1 MIWEKKYIDPLKV
14 KEISR
19 KYDIGLLEASILC
32 RRNIIDDRAICY
44 FLENDVRFLHN
55 PFLFCD
61 MEEAVDRILCAI
73 ESEEKIFVF
82 GDRDVDGITSTVLLV
97 RTLKRFG
104 ANVEW
109 SLPTGDES
117 YGLTA
122 DVVCSLIEKGVHLL
136 ITVDCGISNID
147 EIDSV
152 KKRGIDTIVVDHHN
166 PHEYLPDA
174 VAVINP
180 KVEESG
186 YPFKELSGC
195 AVTSKLIWALE
206 FSKTRYYSRPVYL
219 LHIRPANEAYIIE
232 AIKLINL
239 VEKERI
245 IETIVPG
252 IVEETKT
259 RLFHFIGESEVC
271 IFSAI
276 DQQKQ
281 LEKVFGLNTSF
292 TFFDI
297 SSFIFDAFPSL
308 KGKSLLKIKEKSRIA
323 RYSEKALREID
334 VFKNLFISA
343 IIKSEKD
350 LSVEYLKE
358 MDLIAL
364 GTLADVMPLVDENR
378 IFVKT
383 GLVLLN
389 KAGRDGIRELI
400 YKNDLHLKKINS
412 KEVSWY
418 ITPVIN
424 ASGRMGEPDKAARML
439 LSDDPDEAAE
449 LARYIIKLN
458 EKRKSMGETAWNS
471 VMPMA
476 KKSFEETEKKIVFV
490 SGKSIQR
497 GITGIIAARLSKYFK
512 VPALAIAIMENRAI
526 GSMRSLN
533 SVNAKDFLHH
543 FHDLFTDFG
552 GHDLAGGFTM
562 PSGNLKDF
570 ENKFLEVVKNL
581 TSLKQTEEALLI
593 DAEIPYH
600 YFTPDLYKVVELFRP
615 YGEGNPPLL
624 FLSKRVKLKNLELIG
639 KKDMAHLRMLV
650 ETPKY
655 RWPAVFWNSAER
667 VDKEFSE
674 GDIVDIVYNL
684 SINYFQH
691 TETLRLNIL
700 DIKRS
705 KKDIL

>member
-1 MIWEKKYIDPLKV
+1 MIWEKKEIDPRKV
-14 KEISR
+14 KELS
-19 KYDIGLLEASILC
+19 KKFDLGLLEASIFM
-32 RRNIIDDRAICY
+32 RRNISDDQMICY
-44 FLENDVRFLHN
+44 YLENDIRFLHN
-55 PFLFCD
+55 PFLFCE

-104 ANVEW
+104 AEVEW

-117 YGLTA
+117 YGLTQ
-122 DVVCSLIEKGVHLL
+122 DVLDSLQEKGVNLL

-147 EIDSV
+147 EIDSA
-152 KKRGIDTIVVDHHN
+152 KKKGVDTIIVDHHN

-206 FSKTRYYSRPVYL
+206 FSKTRYYSQTIYL
-219 LHIRPANEAYIIE
+219 LHIRPANESYVIE
-232 AIKLINL
+232 VIKLVNL
-239 VEKERI
+239 IEKERI

-252 IVEETKT
+252 MVGETKT
-259 RLFHFIGESEVC
+259 RLFQFIGDNEVC
-271 IFSAI
+271 IFSAH

-281 LEKVFGLNTSF
+281 LEKVFGPTTSF

-297 SSFIFDAFPSL
+297 SLFIFEAYPAL

-323 RYSEKALREID
+323 RYSEKVLREVD
-334 VFKNLFISA
+334 VFKNLLISS
-343 IIKSEKD
+343 IIKNEKN
-350 LSVEYLKE
+350 LSVDYLKE

-364 GTLADVMPLVDENR
+364 GTLADVMPLVNENR

-383 GLVLLN
+383 GLALLN

-400 YKNDLHLKKINS
+400 FKSDLHLKKINS
-412 KEVSWY
+412 KDVSWY

-424 ASGRMGEPDKAARML
+424 ASGRMGEPDKAARMF
-439 LSDDPDEAAE
+439 LSEDPDEAAE
-449 LARYIIKLN
+449 LAHYIIKLN
-458 EKRKSMGETAWNS
+458 EKRKSLGETVWNS
-471 VMPMA
+471 VMPKA
-476 KKSFEETEKKIVFV
+476 KKSFEETEEKFILV

-512 VPALAIAIMENRAI
+512 VPALVIAIMEKRAI
-526 GSMRSLN
+526 GSMRSIK
-533 SVNAKDFLHH
+533 SINAKDFLHH

-562 PSGNLKDF
+562 PVNKFEEF
-570 ENKFLEVVKNL
+570 ENRFHDVVKNL
-581 TSLKQTEEALLI
+581 STPEQAEEILSI
-593 DAEIPYH
+593 DAEIPHGYLK
-600 YFTPDLYKVVELFRP
+600 PDLYKVVELFRP

-624 FLSKRVKLKNLELIG
+624 FLSKGVKLKDLELIG
-639 KKDMAHLRMLV
+639 KKELAHLRMLV
-650 ETPKY
+650 ETPMY

-667 VDKEFSE
+667 VDKDFSE
-674 GDIVDIVYNL
+674 GDKVDIVYNL

-700 DIKRS
+700 DIKRH
-705 KKDIL
+705 